1 MKRFKRFI
9 LIITLL
15 NSFVC
20 SATEVKKT
28 VGEEF
33 KVEDKRI
40 KVLSIVDSLCK
51 AVCVWAGDIRVSVNI
66 DDSKYTF
73 SHSPGR
79 LSKPLIVGTKSVSVK
94 KVNLDNDTIT
104 FEIKPAIK

>member
-1 MKRFKRFI
+1 MKRIKRFI
-9 LIITLL
+9 LITTLL
-15 NSFVC
+15 NSIICHASDVN
-20 SATEVKKT
+20 KK

-33 KVEDKRI
+33 KIEDNRI
-40 KVLSIVDSLCK
+40 KVLSIADNLCK

-66 DDSKYTF
+66 DDSKFTF